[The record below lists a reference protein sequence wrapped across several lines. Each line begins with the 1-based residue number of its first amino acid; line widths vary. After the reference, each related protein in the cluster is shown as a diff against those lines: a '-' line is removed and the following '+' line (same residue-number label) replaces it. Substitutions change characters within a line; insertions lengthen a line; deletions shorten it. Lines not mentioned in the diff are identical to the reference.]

1 MTAKG
6 DNKKPG
12 KGKTIDQQ
20 YFEEARGWDSNAIAQ
35 TKLSERRAWRV
46 AGVAVTVAILEA
58 IGISAVLPLKTVEP
72 FVIRVDNNTGLT
84 DVIST
89 LKEKEE
95 GVKATAQEALN
106 KYWLAQYIRHRE
118 GYLWDTRNYDR
129 EMVGLLS
136 APAIQQQYAEYTD
149 PRKNPQA
156 PIVVYGQNSEVE
168 TKDKAISM
176 LNAGE
181 ELEGETR
188 YTAMVRYTKQVRRAG
203 EFSPLTHW
211 AATITFAYRNE
222 PMKLDDRTKNPLG
235 FQVISYR
242 NDQETGGL

>member
-1 MTAKG
+1 M
-6 DNKKPG
+6 
-12 KGKTIDQQ
+12 
-20 YFEEARGWDSNAIAQ
+20 
-35 TKLSERRAWRV
+35 
-46 AGVAVTVAILEA
+46 
-58 IGISAVLPLKTVEP
+58 
-72 FVIRVDNNTGLT
+72 
-84 DVIST
+84 
-89 LKEKEE
+89 
-95 GVKATAQEALN
+95 
-106 KYWLAQYIRHRE
+106 AQYIRHRE

-168 TKDKAISM
+168 TKVKAISM